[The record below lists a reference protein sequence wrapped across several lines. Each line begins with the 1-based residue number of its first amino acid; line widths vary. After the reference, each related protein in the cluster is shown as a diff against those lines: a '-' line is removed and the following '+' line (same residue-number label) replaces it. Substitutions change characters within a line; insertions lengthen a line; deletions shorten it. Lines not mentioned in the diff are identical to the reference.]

1 MYTVTLDTKE
11 ASNKFWAL
19 QDRRMR
25 NHANKTLY
33 TQAQQ
38 IRLDRIKLALEIVV
52 RGTVYEPSFG
62 KRSAS
67 VKVQDGAWIADR
79 KMLAL
84 LESDWAKEGIYK
96 KVSAQGFQY
105 HLTRV

>member
-1 MYTVTLDTKE
+1 MYTVSLDTKE
-11 ASNKFWAL
+11 SNNKFFAL

-33 TQAQQ
+33 TQAQL
-38 IRLDRIKLALEIVV
+38 IRLERIKLALEMVL

-62 KRSAS
+62 KKSAS
-67 VKVQDGAWIADR
+67 VKVQDGALIADR
-79 KMLAL
+79 KTLTL
-84 LESDWAKEGIYK
+84 LEADWAKEGIFK

-105 HLTRV
+105 HMPR